1 MKLQL
6 VKMSLFP
13 DFTFIHP
20 KLYVAELHEYCLL
33 YTSDAA
39 DDNRLV

>member
-20 KLYVAELHEYCLL
+20 KLYVAELHEYWEDFK
-33 YTSDAA
+33 THHFPD
-39 DDNRLV
+39 